1 MVAVGIILG
10 VVLIFGVLILAISA
24 DNKPFDFCEPTQK
37 DNRDMFKGFIDD
49 EHF

>member
-10 VVLIFGVLILAISA
+10 VVLIFGILLMAVSYDDIPDS
-24 DNKPFDFCEPTQK
+24 FREPTQK
-37 DNRDMFKGFIDD
+37 QRDEFKGFIDD

>member
-10 VVLIFGVLILAISA
+10 VVLIFGILLMAVSYGEIPDS
-24 DNKPFDFCEPTQK
+24 FCEPTQK
-37 DNRDMFKGFIDD
+37 DEDEFKGFIDD